1 MQLYDTGMASMVVM
15 DTDALA
21 ALAAIIGRD
30 AEAAMLRERA
40 DAMRALIEE
49 HLWDEDAGIY
59 TNVFSVNG
67 SFNRRYAP
75 TSFYPMIGK
84 GPSNDHVDRMST
96 SWLMNATRF
105 CLSPHGDFVGN
116 TDECYWGLPSIAADD
131 PAFPALG
138 YWYDRTE
145 ILSWAC

>member
-49 HLWDEDAGIY
+49 YNDAEAAEIY

-67 SFNRRYAP
+67 SFNR
-75 TSFYPMIGK
+75 
-84 GPSNDHVDRMST
+84 
-96 SWLMNATRF
+96 
-105 CLSPHGDFVGN
+105 
-116 TDECYWGLPSIAADD
+116 
-131 PAFPALG
+131 
-138 YWYDRTE
+138 
-145 ILSWAC
+145 